1 MPKLFSSGGEILSPS
16 EAKDLHCRVRFL
28 YKYPVVQ
35 LFIMETMFKVQRV
48 T

>member
-1 MPKLFSSGGEILSPS
+1 MSKLFRSGVEILSLS
-16 EAKDLHCRVRFL
+16 LAKDLHCRVRFL

-35 LFIMETMFKVQRV
+35 LFIMETMYKVQRV